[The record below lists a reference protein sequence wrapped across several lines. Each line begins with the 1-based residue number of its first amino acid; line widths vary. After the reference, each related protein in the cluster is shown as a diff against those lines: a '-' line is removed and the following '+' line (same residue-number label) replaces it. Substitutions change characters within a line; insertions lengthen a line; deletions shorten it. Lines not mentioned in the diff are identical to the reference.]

1 MTVKRFVFGA
11 GVIFLIA
18 GSVWWYLA
26 TRPQTTTPPIN
37 LPTHTATI
45 GETTFTLYVT
55 RSDLDRQ
62 RGLGNTRYLAKRHG
76 MIFRGLD
83 EGVMSLWMKDMYIPL
98 DVIWVGKD
106 DRIVYLLEN
115 ISPES
120 FPETYANPSDTPALY
135 FIELNSGDIRTY
147 GLSIGDQVVFAES

>member
-1 MTVKRFVFGA
+1 VKELSRNGGLLMDF
-11 GVIFLIA
+11 
-18 GSVWWYLA
+18 
-26 TRPQTTTPPIN
+26 QTDGQWGI
-37 LPTHTATI
+37 
-45 GETTFTLYVT
+45 
-55 RSDLDRQ
+55 
-62 RGLGNTRYLAKRHG
+62 
-76 MIFRGLD
+76 
-83 EGVMSLWMKDMYIPL
+83 WMKDMYIPL

>member
-1 MTVKRFVFGA
+1 MTKRFVFGA

-45 GETTFTLYVT
+45 GDHVHVICHF
-55 RSDLDRQ
+55 RSNLDRQ

-83 EGVMSLWMKDMYIPL
+83 EG
-98 DVIWVGKD
+98 
-106 DRIVYLLEN
+106 
-115 ISPES
+115 
-120 FPETYANPSDTPALY
+120 
-135 FIELNSGDIRTY
+135 
-147 GLSIGDQVVFAES
+147 